1 MLPLIRRVLQVV
13 AKTGGGVDAGDLAAE
28 LVGGVVAVAGALLA
42 VACDTVADDL
52 MGHAA
57 VARYFYGD
65 GTVLHD
71 RFVAAFD
78 DACDEFLCSAFSNA
92 LLALVADSSDF
103 LDPAQHVLVGF
114 RAQDFNFRLYCN
126 HVFSSFYNYYG
137 IDPIGNTSRSVSRV

>member
-1 MLPLIRRVLQVV
+1 
-13 AKTGGGVDAGDLAAE
+13 
-28 LVGGVVAVAGALLA
+28 
-42 VACDTVADDL
+42 

-65 GTVLHD
+65 GAVLND
-71 RFVAAFD
+71 GFMAAFD

-126 HVFSSFYNYYG
+126 HVFSSFYNDNSYFLVNLRS
-137 IDPIGNTSRSVSRV
+137 IGNTSRSVSRV